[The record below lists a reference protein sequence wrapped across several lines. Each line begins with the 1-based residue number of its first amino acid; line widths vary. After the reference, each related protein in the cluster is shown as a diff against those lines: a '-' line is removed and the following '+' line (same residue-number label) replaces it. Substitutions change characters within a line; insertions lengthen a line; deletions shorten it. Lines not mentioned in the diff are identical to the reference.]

1 MKDETSA
8 RLVSMI
14 GKVYHYKILTFR
26 IKENVKLDRTRG
38 RKERMKKNGLG
49 KV

>member
-1 MKDETSA
+1 VAANT
-8 RLVSMI
+8 LVNCH
-14 GKVYHYKILTFR
+14 KYPFVVR